1 MCLFR
6 RGIEDACGFCESI
19 LVQIGEYFYAKIS
32 IGGKAMSQT
41 VEQISPET
49 LAMIE
54 SQARLAGLSV
64 DDYLKSLMP
73 HGIGDGNGHENGQRP
88 LYETATPKEL
98 ADAITEWAESHDSNA
113 PAIPLESLRRE
124 NLY

>member
-1 MCLFR
+1 
-6 RGIEDACGFCESI
+6 
-19 LVQIGEYFYAKIS
+19 
-32 IGGKAMSQT
+32 MSQT

-73 HGIGDGNGHENGQRP
+73 HGNGNENGKDRP
-88 LYETATPKEL
+88 LYETATPREL

>member
-1 MCLFR
+1 
-6 RGIEDACGFCESI
+6 
-19 LVQIGEYFYAKIS
+19 
-32 IGGKAMSQT
+32 MSQA

-49 LAMIE
+49 LLMIE

-73 HGIGDGNGHENGQRP
+73 NGNGNGNENGQQRP

-98 ADAITEWAESHDSNA
+98 AAAIVEWAESHDQNS
-113 PAIPLESLRRE
+113 PGLTLEDVSRE
-124 NLY
+124 SIY